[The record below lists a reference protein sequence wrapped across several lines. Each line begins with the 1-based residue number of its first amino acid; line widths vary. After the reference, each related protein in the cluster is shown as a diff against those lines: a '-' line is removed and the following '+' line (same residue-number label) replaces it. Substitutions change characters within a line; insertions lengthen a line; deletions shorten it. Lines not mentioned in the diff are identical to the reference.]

1 MPTKYLR
8 RLVIT
13 IGCLFVAV
21 EAGFSS
27 YGVLIGDN
35 DISLRLL
42 TLMIA
47 IGCPVG
53 EAAFMHRAGQI
64 HASRKVGSA
73 FIAYC
78 LWLSCFAGGIYM
90 TINGAAVREEV
101 KAATR
106 VAGFVKRATAEKSE
120 DELSRDRVRLTNQI
134 EALQNATLNDAG
146 TVRKLRAVSAIEAD
160 GRYLKSDRC
169 GNINPA
175 NAGQRSVCQE
185 YASAKDLQDKEIA
198 LKTIDSKL
206 ESARGKVENTEV
218 VTSREAPLAKMIKE
232 KLGMDPALFQ
242 AILLTIILHG
252 ITSFV
257 WHVAPTVGEDDKHG
271 STPDDRWQPNF
282 HVTVNTPPQA
292 AQFMPAAPALALPPG
307 HRTFDPGKQRAL
319 VAQFWTAALPGLP
332 RGRQKVSNYLPDFD
346 RVCARENIETPS
358 SDVFCALSAEHLP
371 NVEHLGGAYWFT
383 PAA

>member
-27 YGVLIGDN
+27 YGVLIGDS

-134 EALQNATLNDAG
+134 EALQNATLNDGG

-185 YASAKDLQDKEIA
+185 YASAKDLQEKEIA

-282 HVTVNTPPQA
+282 HVTVNTPP
-292 AQFMPAAPALALPPG
+292 AQSVAAAPSLLALPSNQRHYDPQKQFALLMKFWG
-307 HRTFDPGKQRAL
+307 DTLPTITKERHRVDSYL
-319 VAQFWTAALPGLP
+319 AAFNAICDQEHIERPELMDFCKDSAKVLPNCMPIG
-332 RGRQKVSNYLPDFD
+332 GEYFF
-346 RVCARENIETPS
+346 TPS
-358 SDVFCALSAEHLP
+358 
-371 NVEHLGGAYWFT
+371 
-383 PAA
+383 

>member
-27 YGVLIGDN
+27 YGVLIGDS

-134 EALQNATLNDAG
+134 EALQNATLNDGG

-185 YASAKDLQDKEIA
+185 YASAKDLQEKEIA

-282 HVTVNTPPQA
+282 HVTVNTPP
-292 AQFMPAAPALALPPG
+292 AQSVAAAPSLLALPSNQRHYDPQKQFALLMKFWG
-307 HRTFDPGKQRAL
+307 DTLPTITKERHRVDSYL
-319 VAQFWTAALPGLP
+319 AAFNAICDQEHIERPERMDFCKDSAKVLPNCMPIG
-332 RGRQKVSNYLPDFD
+332 GEYFF
-346 RVCARENIETPS
+346 TPS
-358 SDVFCALSAEHLP
+358 
-371 NVEHLGGAYWFT
+371 
-383 PAA
+383 